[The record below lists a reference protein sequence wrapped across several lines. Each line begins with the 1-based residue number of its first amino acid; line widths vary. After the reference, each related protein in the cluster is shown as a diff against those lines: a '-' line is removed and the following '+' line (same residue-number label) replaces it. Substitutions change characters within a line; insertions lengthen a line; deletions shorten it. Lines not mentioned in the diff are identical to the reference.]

1 MESESRMTSTPTV
14 AEKPTGVATTTIA
27 ERPGW
32 DLSGSWMLL
41 GGVLLFLA
49 GIALSVVGGVLG
61 LFALI
66 PVGVVLF
73 IASLPL
79 LMGLTLVQPN
89 QARVL
94 QLLGSSYSGTLRTPG
109 LRWTNP
115 LTVRRSIST
124 RIRNH
129 ETGQAKV
136 NDADGNPIEISA
148 VVVWQVADT
157 ALASFQVDDYEEFVS
172 VQTEAAVRHIAG
184 SYPYDAEG
192 RVSLRENA
200 DIITTTLSE
209 EVHARVRAAGVEVIE
224 TRINRLSYAP
234 EIASAMLRRQQAGAV
249 IAARKQ
255 IVEGAVSMVDMAL
268 KQLEEK
274 HVVELDFANS
284 PFGLSISTPPASAA
298 ADCSGNPPFPA
309 KMSRLASCSTRLCL
323 KTQWPHDDRETV
335 RMLEAAARAGFI
347 NPSSRRANADGPFP
361 GRLRWAGKGMSASLP
376 LLAVVFKYCFV
387 ASPRIHALSSPS

>member
-1 MESESRMTSTPTV
+1 
-14 AEKPTGVATTTIA
+14 
-27 ERPGW
+27 
-32 DLSGSWMLL
+32 
-41 GGVLLFLA
+41 
-49 GIALSVVGGVLG
+49 
-61 LFALI
+61 
-66 PVGVVLF
+66 
-73 IASLPL
+73 
-79 LMGLTLVQPN
+79 
-89 QARVL
+89 
-94 QLLGSSYSGTLRTPG
+94 LRTPG

-129 ETGQAKV
+129 ETGQSKV

-209 EVHARVRAAGVEVIE
+209 EVHARVRSAGVEVIE

-274 HVVELDFANS
+274 HVVELDEERKATM
-284 PFGLSISTPPASAA
+284 IS
-298 ADCSGNPPFPA
+298 N
-309 KMSRLASCSTRLCL
+309 LLVVLCG
-323 KTQWPHDDRETV
+323 DRDAQPV
-335 RMLEAAARAGFI
+335 I
-347 NPSSRRANADGPFP
+347 NTG
-361 GRLRWAGKGMSASLP
+361 SL
-376 LLAVVFKYCFV
+376 YQ
-387 ASPRIHALSSPS
+387 